1 MQYNKFSVIV
11 IDFPFIDDRK
21 KSKVRPAVIVSSDE
35 YSKQTGFVVVAM
47 ITSAKHSKL
56 WNDVEIT
63 NPEKLELAEPS
74 IIRMKFANVLQADIL
89 AKIGT
94 LDEKNQSALQEKLG
108 VCFGV

>member
-1 MQYNKFSVIV
+1 MQYSKFDVIV

-35 YSKQTGFVVVAM
+35 YNKQTGFVVVAM

-56 WNDVEIT
+56 WNDVEIASH
-63 NPEKLELAEPS
+63 EKLELSEPS

-89 AKIGT
+89 ATIGT
-94 LDEKNQSALQEKLG
+94 LDKKNQSALQGKLS

>member
-1 MQYNKFSVIV
+1 MQYNKFNVIA

-35 YSKQTGFVVVAM
+35 YNKQTGFVVVAM

-56 WNDVEIT
+56 WNDVEIVH
-63 NPEKLELAEPS
+63 PEKLELSEPS

-94 LDEKNQSALQEKLG
+94 LDEKNQSVLQGKLN

>member
-1 MQYNKFSVIV
+1 MQYSKFNVIV
-11 IDFPFIDDRK
+11 IDFPFIDDRQR
-21 KSKVRPAVIVSSDE
+21 SKVRPAVIVSSNE
-35 YSKQTGFVVVAM
+35 YNKQTGFVMVAM

-56 WNDVEIT
+56 WNDVEIA
-63 NPEKLELAEPS
+63 NPEKLELSEPS

-94 LDEKNQSALQEKLG
+94 LDEKNQSALQEKLI